1 MADWQEIAVAFEQQA
16 VACDRLGSPF
26 TAYLCTCLPS
36 LLADDPVL
44 GAALAAWPADPVES
58 ALALRLC
65 GALHR
70 LVRSGRVPDLAALY
84 PPAASTGPAL
94 DRALAASAE
103 THGALLVEWLAS
115 APQTNEVA
123 RSGVLLGGLLTIAAK
138 TGLPLT
144 LLEIGSSAGLN
155 LYPDAYAYDLAH
167 GRTWGRA
174 DAEVRIASDWRGSLP
189 PLDASLQIVARAGVD
204 LATVNAADR
213 DQRERM
219 LAYIWPDQPERLAR
233 AAAALDHVA
242 AHPPDLARGDAA
254 EWLEARLAEPAEAGT
269 TRVLIHSIMWQYL
282 PARTQARIEAAMD
295 RAGAAATG
303 EAPLAWLRLEP
314 DGKAGSAAIPLTLWP
329 GGGTRELGRGDY
341 HGRFAEW
348 V

>member
-1 MADWQEIAVAFEQQA
+1 MADWQEITAAFQQQA

-26 TAYLCTCLPS
+26 TAHLCARLPS

-58 ALALRLC
+58 ALALRLG

-70 LVRSGRVPDLAALY
+70 LVRSGRVRDLAALY
-84 PPAASTGPAL
+84 PPAANTGPAL
-94 DRALAASAE
+94 DRALGASAE
-103 THGALLVEWLAS
+103 AHGALLVKWLAN

-123 RSGVLLGGLLTIAAK
+123 RSGVLLGGLLTIAAE

-155 LYPDAYAYDLAH
+155 LYPDAYAYDLGH
-167 GRTWGRA
+167 GRGWGRA
-174 DAEVRIASDWRGSLP
+174 DAHVRIASDWRGNLP
-189 PLDASLQIVARAGVD
+189 ALDAPLRIVARAGVD
-204 LATVNAADR
+204 LAPVDAADPH
-213 DQRERM
+213 QRERM

-269 TRVLIHSIMWQYL
+269 ARVLIHSIMWQYL
-282 PARTQARIEAAMD
+282 PSETQAQIVSAMD

-314 DGKAGSAAIPLTLWP
+314 DGKAGSAAILLSLWP

-341 HGRFAEW
+341 HGRFADW